1 MNNVQFG
8 QTNSHTN
15 AKVIFWSGNL
25 QQRKI
30 KWKHC
35 SFSSTLTYQKWKE
48 MNPTTHPRNSHIISA
63 KFSFSR
69 PPLPPDCE
77 CNILHYHAIPCN
89 TMKYHAILM
98 HYHKIHCNTI
108 RNNSII
114 RFHAIQWNNKHFWP
128 KNDNFRQLGLYNGL
142 PSSRM
147 GTYHKTKGIQ
157 DMGILGAFG
166 QLGPWNGLPNGQ
178 TATYRK
184 TEGNQSY
191 LRIWGTYDPSS
202 RVRLAPK
209 NGGYMGVA

>member
-1 MNNVQFG
+1 MRDTARAPKPTMQY
-8 QTNSHTN
+8 
-15 AKVIFWSGNL
+15 
-25 QQRKI
+25 RKI
-30 KWKHC
+30 LYDTMRYC
-35 SFSSTLTYQKWKE
+35 TIQ
-48 MNPTTHPRNSHIISA
+48 
-63 KFSFSR
+63 
-69 PPLPPDCE
+69 
-77 CNILHYHAIPCN
+77 CNILQYHAIPCN

-114 RFHAIQWNNKHFWP
+114 RFHAITWINMHFWP

-157 DMGILGAFG
+157 DMGMLWSHLVGSVWGKKGGLYGCSVNKSDFWAIFWPKNGPWCPPGDHPAMCSTKKVVLGVSSWWFEAVHKNIISGPKNSAFG

-184 TEGNQSY
+184 TEGIQS
-191 LRIWGTYDPSS
+191 
-202 RVRLAPK
+202 
-209 NGGYMGVA
+209 